1 MMTIHTS
8 EDQGLIWTA
17 IVARN
22 RDWDGRVY
30 FAVRT
35 TGIYC
40 LPSCPSRRPKYS
52 SVEFFSSVDDAERAG
67 YRPCK
72 RCRPEQWERDAA
84 EFRRLM
90 EILHDQQEA
99 VSSVEEWAAAAG
111 TPPALLFKQ
120 IKRFTD
126 TTPKRLI
133 MEKRNK
139 DLKDLLKKGKTISS
153 SQFDAGYGSS
163 SRLYEKA
170 VNRIGMTPHK
180 YQNGGA
186 GERIVYSFMD
196 TPLGR
201 MLMAATEHGV
211 CSLKFGEKDHALLKE
226 LGCEFPT
233 AEIEQQT
240 GELDL
245 WMEQLNAYFSIH
257 QRIFEIPVD
266 FHATAFQLLVWQE
279 LRKIP
284 YGEKRSYSEI
294 AKSIGKPKAVRAV
307 ASACAANPVAIINP
321 CHRVVHSDGSV
332 SGYRW
337 GIERKNALLKMEREE
352 SKDQDF

>member
-1 MMTIHTS
+1 
-8 EDQGLIWTA
+8 
-17 IVARN
+17 
-22 RDWDGRVY
+22 
-30 FAVRT
+30 
-35 TGIYC
+35 
-40 LPSCPSRRPKYS
+40 
-52 SVEFFSSVDDAERAG
+52 
-67 YRPCK
+67 
-72 RCRPEQWERDAA
+72 
-84 EFRRLM
+84 M
-90 EILHDQQEA
+90 EILLDQQEA

-111 TPPALLFKQ
+111 ISPVFLLRVM
-120 IKRFTD
+120 KRFTG
-126 TTPKRLI
+126 TTPKRVI
-133 MEKRNK
+133 MEKRNN
-139 DLKDLLKKGKTISS
+139 DLKELLKNGETISA
-153 SQFDAGYGSS
+153 SQFAAGFSSS

-170 VNRIGMTPHK
+170 VSHLGMTPRK

-186 GERIVYSFMD
+186 GERIVYDFLN

-211 CSLKFGEKDHALLKE
+211 CSLKFGEKNHELLKE
-226 LGCEFPT
+226 LVCEFP
-233 AEIEQQT
+233 AAKIEQQT

-245 WMEQLNAYFSIH
+245 WIEQLNAYFSTH

-266 FHATAFQLLVWQE
+266 SHATVFQLLVWQE

-294 AKSIGKPKAVRAV
+294 ARSIGKPKAVRAV

-337 GIERKNALLKMEREE
+337 GIDRKKALLKMECDE
-352 SKDQDF
+352 SKDHN